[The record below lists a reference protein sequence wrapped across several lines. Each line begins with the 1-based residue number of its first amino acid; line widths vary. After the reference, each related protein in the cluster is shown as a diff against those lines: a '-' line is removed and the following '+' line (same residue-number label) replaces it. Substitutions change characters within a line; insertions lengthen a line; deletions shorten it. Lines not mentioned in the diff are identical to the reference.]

1 MRMAVAWAAE
11 TDVAG
16 NGGALARIRANSP
29 RLTRRPFAPHHRAST
44 PNARSDPSS
53 PAATMT
59 HSPLVW
65 LGLGGVPPEDNA
77 VAHHWQ
83 ARLHWLMVAIALM
96 SVPAYL
102 LATAE
107 LNPVWHEVSS
117 VLDFVIVVAF
127 AAELVWMMHVS
138 SHPWRYFF
146 ENWLNV
152 VIIAGAAAAA
162 FGAATE
168 WIAVVRAMR
177 AAVALLVVL
186 RAAAEFRFLFTRK
199 GAPMLLGLAFLTML
213 ALGALFFWLDPAIKT
228 FWDGLW
234 LAFITGATVG
244 YGDVVPTTAGT
255 RILAVLTVLIG
266 VALMTLFTANVV
278 TFFIGGEETRNRE
291 SLQHDIVR
299 LRAQIEKLLD
309 AEELRITLELHREIR
324 ALRGDLAEVRGEL
337 RALQIERRPDA
348 ADDG

>member
-1 MRMAVAWAAE
+1 
-11 TDVAG
+11 
-16 NGGALARIRANSP
+16 
-29 RLTRRPFAPHHRAST
+29 
-44 PNARSDPSS
+44 
-53 PAATMT
+53 MT

-77 VAHHWQ
+77 VAHDWQ

-102 LATAE
+102 LATAD

-138 SHPWRYFF
+138 NHPWRYFF

-168 WIAVVRAMR
+168 WIAIVRAMR

-199 GAPMLLGLAFLTML
+199 GAPMLLGIAFLTML
-213 ALGALFFWLDPAIKT
+213 GLGALFFWLDPAIQS

-244 YGDVVPTTAGT
+244 YGDVVPTTGGT
-255 RILAVLTVLIG
+255 RLLAVLTVLVG

-291 SLQHDIVR
+291 SLQHDIVA
-299 LRAQIEKLLD
+299 LRAQVEKLLD
-309 AEELRITLELHREIR
+309 AEELRITLELHREMR
-324 ALRGDLAEVRGEL
+324 ALRQELAELRGEL
-337 RALQIERRPDA
+337 RVLQVERLPDA
-348 ADDG
+348 ADDL

>member
-1 MRMAVAWAAE
+1 
-11 TDVAG
+11 
-16 NGGALARIRANSP
+16 
-29 RLTRRPFAPHHRAST
+29 
-44 PNARSDPSS
+44 
-53 PAATMT
+53 MT

-65 LGLGGVPPEDNA
+65 LGLGGVSPEDNA
-77 VAHHWQ
+77 AALHWQ
-83 ARLHWLMVAIALM
+83 GRLHWLMVGIALM

-107 LNPVWHEVSS
+107 LGPIWHEVSS
-117 VLDFVIVVAF
+117 VLDFVILVAF
-127 AAELVWMMHVS
+127 TAELVWMMHVS

-168 WIAVVRAMR
+168 WIAVVRSMR

-186 RAAAEFRFLFTRK
+186 RTAAEFRFLFTRK
-199 GAPMLLGLAFLTML
+199 GAPMLVGMAFLTML
-213 ALGALFFWLDPAIKT
+213 GLGALFFWLDPAIKT

-244 YGDVVPTTAGT
+244 YGDVVPTTGGT
-255 RILAVLTVLIG
+255 RLLAVLTVLVG

-278 TFFIGGEETRNRE
+278 SFFVGGEESRNRE
-291 SLQHDIVR
+291 SLQQDIVA
-299 LRAQIEKLLD
+299 LRAQIEQLLN
-309 AEELRITLELHREIR
+309 AEELRITLELHREMKALR
-324 ALRGDLAEVRGEL
+324 QDLAELREELGALRG
-337 RALQIERRPDA
+337 ERRPDT
-348 ADDG
+348 ADDP

>member
-1 MRMAVAWAAE
+1 
-11 TDVAG
+11 
-16 NGGALARIRANSP
+16 
-29 RLTRRPFAPHHRAST
+29 
-44 PNARSDPSS
+44 
-53 PAATMT
+53 MT

-65 LGLGGVPPEDNA
+65 IGLGGVPPEDNA
-77 VAHHWQ
+77 TALHWQ
-83 ARLHWLMVAIALM
+83 RRLHWLMVGVALM

-107 LNPVWHEVSS
+107 LGPIWHDVSS

-127 AAELVWMMHVS
+127 AAEMLWMMHVS
-138 SHPWRYFF
+138 SHPWRYLF

-168 WIAVVRAMR
+168 WIAVVRSMR

-213 ALGALFFWLDPAIKT
+213 GLGALFFWLDPAIKT

-244 YGDVVPTTAGT
+244 YGDVVPTTGGT
-255 RILAVLTVLIG
+255 RILAVLTVLVG

-278 TFFIGGEETRNRE
+278 TFFVGGEESRNRE
-291 SLQHDIVR
+291 SLQQDIVA
-299 LRAQIEKLLD
+299 LRAQIEQLLN
-309 AEELRITLELHREIR
+309 AEELRITLELHREMKGLR
-324 ALRGDLAEVRGEL
+324 QDLAELRGELGALRG
-337 RALQIERRPDA
+337 ERRPDA
-348 ADDG
+348 ADDP